1 MKVLITGGAGLIGS
15 ACCKLF
21 SEKGWQIISVDN
33 NMRQTIFGKDA
44 DTFINLKEHSLH
56 NDPNVTLI
64 ESDIRE
70 KEVMKKAIKEVDA
83 IVHCAAQPSHP
94 RSLEI
99 PIEDFQINAYGTLL
113 LLELVRKNNPEIPFV
128 FLSTNKVYGDYP
140 NYFNYKIV
148 GKRYENTALDSFDET
163 LPIDRCGHTPF
174 GVSKVAADLYC
185 QEYAINYGLKTV
197 TFRGGCLT
205 GKGSRAVE
213 LHGYLPYI
221 IKCALI
227 GKEYTIYGGGYRVR
241 DQIHSSD
248 VSSAAYH
255 FIKNPKP
262 TSLGVYGKAYNLG
275 GERQNSVSIFETIDA
290 IKAKTEME
298 LNWKESTERESDH
311 IWWISNMSKFK
322 QDYPSWNM
330 TKDLDYIFNEII
342 QHYIEALKL
351 DIKLKDLDYFKKNLV
366 LKPERLDS

>member
-21 SEKGWQIISVDN
+21 SEKEWQVINLDN
-33 NMRQTIFGKDA
+33 NMRQRIFGKDA
-44 DTFINLKEHSLH
+44 NTFTNLKEHGLY
-56 NDPNVTLI
+56 NDPNITHI
-64 ESDIRE
+64 EADIRDE
-70 KEVMKKAIKEVDA
+70 SVIKKAVKEVDA
-83 IVHCAAQPSHP
+83 VVHCAAQPSHP

-99 PIEDFQINAYGTLL
+99 PMEDFQINAYGTLL
-113 LLELVRKNNPEIPFV
+113 LLEAVRNNNPDIPFA

-148 GKRYENTALDSFDET
+148 GERYENMAVDSFDET

-185 QEYAINYGLKTV
+185 QEYAINYGLKTA

-205 GKGSRAVE
+205 GKGSKAVE

-221 IKCALI
+221 IRCALT
-227 GKEYTIYGGGYRVR
+227 GKEYTLYGGGCRVR

-248 VSSAAYH
+248 VASAVYC

-262 TSLGVYGKAYNLG
+262 TSLGLYGKAYNLG
-275 GERQNSVSIFETIDA
+275 GSRQNSISIFETINA
-290 IKAKTEME
+290 IKAKTG
-298 LNWKESTERESDH
+298 LDLKWKEGPERESDH
-311 IWWISNMSKFK
+311 MWWISNVSRFK
-322 QDYPSWNM
+322 EDYPGWVM

-342 QHYIEALKL
+342 QYYTEILNL
-351 DIKLKDLDYFKKNLV
+351 DIPLQNLDYFKK
-366 LKPERLDS
+366 